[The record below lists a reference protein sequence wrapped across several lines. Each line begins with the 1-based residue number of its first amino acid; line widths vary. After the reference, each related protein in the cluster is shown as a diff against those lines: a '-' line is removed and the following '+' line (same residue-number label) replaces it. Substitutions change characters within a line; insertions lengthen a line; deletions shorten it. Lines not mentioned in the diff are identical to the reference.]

1 MGKEA
6 FLAALR
12 DALRGLPPKDL
23 ERSLDFYREML
34 DDRMEDGLSEEA
46 AVAAMGPVEEIVAQ
60 ILSETPLP
68 KLVREKVRPRRALRA
83 WEIVLLVLGS
93 PVWLPLLAALAAVVL
108 ALYAAVWAVIVSL
121 YAVDLSFAAC
131 GVAGLFGIYLAER
144 TGNLAAGIMTLGA
157 GLLCA
162 GIAIFLFFGFN
173 QATRGILLGS
183 KRVVLGLKSRF
194 VGKEAAK

>member
-1 MGKEA
+1 MRKEE
-6 FLAALR
+6 FLTALR
-12 DALRGLPPKDL
+12 DALHGLPARDL
-23 ERSLDFYREML
+23 ERSLEFYREMI
-34 DDRMEDGLSEEA
+34 DDRMEDGLSEEE
-46 AVAAMGPVEEIVAQ
+46 AVAAIGPVEDVVAQ

-68 KLVREKVRPRRALRA
+68 RLVREKVRPHRVLRI

-93 PVWLPLLAALAAVVL
+93 PVWLPLLAAAALVILSVYL
-108 ALYAAVWAVIVSL
+108 VIWAVIVSL
-121 YAVDLSFAAC
+121 YAVDLSFAVC

-144 TGNLAAGIMTLGA
+144 SGNLAAGIMMLGA
-157 GLLCA
+157 SFICA

-194 VGKEAAK
+194 VGKEAAQ

>member
-1 MGKEA
+1 MRKEE
-6 FLAALR
+6 FLTALR
-12 DALRGLPPKDL
+12 DALHGLPARDL
-23 ERSLDFYREML
+23 ERSLEFYREMI
-34 DDRMEDGLSEEA
+34 DDRMEDGLSEEE
-46 AVAAMGPVEEIVAQ
+46 AVAAIGPVEDVVAQ

-68 KLVREKVRPRRALRA
+68 RLVREKVRPHRGLRI

-93 PVWLPLLAALAAVVL
+93 PVWLPLLAAAALVILAVYLVI
-108 ALYAAVWAVIVSL
+108 WAVIVSL
-121 YAVDLSFAAC
+121 YAVDLSFAVC

-144 TGNLAAGIMTLGA
+144 TGNLAAGIMMLGA
-157 GLLCA
+157 GFICA

-194 VGKEAAK
+194 VGKEAAQ

>member
-1 MGKEA
+1 MRKEE
-6 FLAALR
+6 FLTALR
-12 DALRGLPPKDL
+12 DALHGLPARDL
-23 ERSLDFYREML
+23 ERSLEFYREMI
-34 DDRMEDGLSEEA
+34 DDRMEDGLSEKEA
-46 AVAAMGPVEEIVAQ
+46 VTAIGPVEDVVAQ

-68 KLVREKVRPRRALRA
+68 RLVREKVRPHRVLRI

-93 PVWLPLLAALAAVVL
+93 PVWLPLLAAAALVILSVYL
-108 ALYAAVWAVIVSL
+108 VIWAVIVSL
-121 YAVDLSFAAC
+121 YAVDLSFAVC

-144 TGNLAAGIMTLGA
+144 TGNLAAGIMMLGA
-157 GLLCA
+157 GFICA

-194 VGKEAAK
+194 VGKEAAQ

>member
-1 MGKEA
+1 MRKEE
-6 FLAALR
+6 FLTALR
-12 DALRGLPPKDL
+12 DALHGLPARDL
-23 ERSLDFYREML
+23 ERSLEFYREMI
-34 DDRMEDGLSEEA
+34 DDRMEDGLSEEE
-46 AVAAMGPVEEIVAQ
+46 AVAAIGPVEDVVAQ

-68 KLVREKVRPRRALRA
+68 RLVREKVRPHRVLRI

-93 PVWLPLLAALAAVVL
+93 PVWLPLLAAAALVILSVYL
-108 ALYAAVWAVIVSL
+108 VIWAVIVSL
-121 YAVDLSFAAC
+121 YAVDLSFAVC

-144 TGNLAAGIMTLGA
+144 SGNLAAGIMMLGA
-157 GLLCA
+157 GFICA

-194 VGKEAAK
+194 VGKEAAQ